1 MSERILIVE
10 DEATLRT
17 NIQRYLTKLEH
28 EAHAVGSGDEALALL
43 GERSFDVVLTDLRLP
58 GADGLAILDHAR
70 AVSPESVV
78 LIMTAYASLSSAVE
92 ALRRG
97 AHDYLLKPISLAALG
112 TKIERIVSRGQASP
126 PDFWYDQETDE
137 WVMVLAGRARLE
149 IEGEETPVELGPG
162 QWIDLPAH
170 TRHRVAWTSD
180 DPPTVWLAVH
190 ISR

>member
-1 MSERILIVE
+1 MSKKSPPRGDLTRALPSSPDEVFETLVE
-10 DEATLRT
+10 
-17 NIQRYLTKLEH
+17 H
-28 EAHAVGSGDEALALL
+28 G
-43 GERSFDVVLTDLRLP
+43 
-58 GADGLAILDHAR
+58 
-70 AVSPESVV
+70 
-78 LIMTAYASLSSAVE
+78 
-92 ALRRG
+92 
-97 AHDYLLKPISLAALG
+97 G